1 MKKIKITYL
10 CAVLIILFSGIM
22 LGGFYENMYCGV
34 DFESGMYPYIINGMI
49 FICFVLIEKNSP
61 FSYFAQDN
69 LTKLVRISSRRKA
82 LVYDIIR
89 IFITV
94 LFLECCECAGILV
107 GSIIYGRTFVWE
119 RFASYFMINYVIKL
133 LLILIQ
139 FLLEKSISYNFSFL
153 LVYAV
158 FLCGLYSGEDIYQR
172 MLYIDDSEKR
182 KIYEMINRFN
192 IANYTSLLRIKQMGG
207 CVYKDMFIIS
217 ALIFIVIVLLFIYIK
232 KVDLLKKGED

>member
-1 MKKIKITYL
+1 M
-10 CAVLIILFSGIM
+10 G
-22 LGGFYENMYCGV
+22 
-34 DFESGMYPYIINGMI
+34 
-49 FICFVLIEKNSP
+49 
-61 FSYFAQDN
+61 
-69 LTKLVRISSRRKA
+69 
-82 LVYDIIR
+82 
-89 IFITV
+89 
-94 LFLECCECAGILV
+94 
-107 GSIIYGRTFVWE
+107 IIYGRTFGWE
-119 RFASYFMINYVIKL
+119 RFTFYFMINYVIKL

-172 MLYIDDSEKR
+172 MLYIDDSGKR